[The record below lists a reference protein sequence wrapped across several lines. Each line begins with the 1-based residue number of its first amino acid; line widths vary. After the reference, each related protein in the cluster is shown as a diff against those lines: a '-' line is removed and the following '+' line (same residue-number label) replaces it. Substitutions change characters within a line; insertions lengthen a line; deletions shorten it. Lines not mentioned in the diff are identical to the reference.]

1 MIRSS
6 ILSTLALAT
15 LFAAAGSSSIAE
27 PEEQPTVTNHSFA
40 RSDAVVKHIE
50 LNLNVDFSTRTLGG
64 WARLYFE
71 NRTGADKLYLDTRDL
86 VISRVTQGN
95 DETPTTFT
103 LGESVPSLGRALI
116 IDINPDVR
124 VVTVYY
130 ESSPGAP
137 ALQWL
142 DPEQT
147 AGKAMPF
154 LYTQSQPVLAR
165 SWVPCQ
171 DNPGVRFTYR
181 AAVQVPPG
189 MMALMSAQNQQERA
203 DDGKYE
209 FIMPRPIPAYLL
221 ALAAGDIVF
230 KKISDRAGVYAEPS
244 LVDTAAWE
252 FADTEKMI
260 AAAEKLYGPYRW
272 DRYDILVLPPSFP
285 FGGMENPMLTFA
297 TPTILA
303 GDRSLVALV
312 AHELAHSWSG
322 NLVTNATWDDFW
334 LNEGFTVYFERRI
347 IEEVYG
353 KEFAQMQAVLG
364 YQDLMRTFDE
374 MGIDSADTRLYI
386 DLEGRDPD
394 DGVSDV
400 PYEKGY
406 LFLRSIEEAV
416 GRPAWDAFLHK
427 YFDAF
432 AFRSM
437 TTKAFLD
444 YLNNQLLSNK
454 VALRKKIRTDEWVY
468 KTGLPHGFRAPTSS
482 VLERVEKEFS
492 RWVAGA
498 PASQLQTDTWSAQ
511 EWLHF
516 IKGIPDSVTV
526 AQIAALDQAFGFTKS
541 GNNEIKYEWFIHVIR
556 HGYTQAY
563 PSLEEFFTHIG
574 RRKLLK
580 LLYVELAKTPVGLAW
595 GRRVY
600 NEARPGYHSVTRR
613 TIDEIVKFEPTLPS
627 PPTKAGQGD

>member
-1 MIRSS
+1 MIRS
-6 ILSTLALAT
+6 IDLCALALTT
-15 LFAAAGSSSIAE
+15 LFMVAASSSCAS
-27 PEEQPTVTNHSFA
+27 PEEQPTVKNHSFA
-40 RSDAVVKHIE
+40 RPDAVVKHIE
-50 LNLNVDFSTRTLGG
+50 LNLNVDFSTRSLGG
-64 WARLYFE
+64 WARLYFD
-71 NRTGADKLYLDTRDL
+71 NRTGTDRLFLDTRGL
-86 VISRVTQGN
+86 VIGRVTQGDN
-95 DETPTTFT
+95 EEPVTFT
-103 LGESVPSLGRALI
+103 LGDDIPSLGRALI
-116 IDINPDVR
+116 IDVNPDVR

-130 ESSPGAP
+130 QTSPGAQ

-147 AGKAMPF
+147 AGKTMPF
-154 LYTQSQPVLAR
+154 LYTQSEPILAR

-181 AAVQVPPG
+181 ATVQVPPG

-203 DDGKYE
+203 PDGKYE
-209 FIMPRPIPAYLL
+209 FIMPRPIPSYLL
-221 ALAAGDIVF
+221 ALAAGDLAF
-230 KKISDRAGVYAEPS
+230 RKISDRAGVYAEPS
-244 LVDTAAWE
+244 VVDTAAWE

-303 GDRSLVALV
+303 GDRSLVAVV

-347 IEEVYG
+347 VEEVYG

-374 MGIDSADTRLYI
+374 MGIDSADTRLYLNL
-386 DLEGRDPD
+386 DGRDPD

-406 LFLRSIEEAV
+406 LFLQGIEEAV

-427 YFDAF
+427 YFSTF

-437 TTKAFLD
+437 TTTEFLE
-444 YLNNQLLSNK
+444 YLDTQLVKDNA
-454 VALRKKIRTDEWVY
+454 ALRKKIRADDWVY
-468 KTGLPHGFRAPTSS
+468 KTGLSEGFRAPTSTIMEQIEKE
-482 VLERVEKEFS
+482 LER
-492 RWVAGA
+492 WLAGA
-498 PASQLQTDTWSAQ
+498 PASELHTNTWTAQ
-511 EWLHF
+511 EWLYF
-516 IKGIPDSVTV
+516 IKGLPDSISVKQV
-526 AQIAALDQAFGFTKS
+526 AALDRAFGFTGS

-556 HGYTQAY
+556 HGYIQVY
-563 PSLEEFFTHIG
+563 SSLERFLTHIG

-580 LLYVELAKTPVGLAW
+580 PLYVELAKTAEGLAW
-595 GRRVY
+595 ARRVY
-600 NEARPGYHSVTRR
+600 EEARPGYHSVTRR
-613 TIDEIVKFEPTLPS
+613 TIDELLS
-627 PPTKAGQGD
+627 WNQASGG